1 MKRLLHRLP
10 RPAPSECSQAPA
22 AMRGPSL
29 PGLAARIAQGL
40 GYAGTAFL
48 RNGPG
53 LGFHARVVAA
63 SARVIARPNSPR
75 SRALALDTLLFP
87 MEAVRYFEFGTAWSW
102 VAGLSGP
109 FRFLD
114 VSSPR
119 LFPLLLL
126 HGRKESQADL
136 MNPDPR
142 DLAVTREWVEALAIG
157 SRCTL
162 HSSTV
167 AEASL
172 PPGTF
177 DLVTSISVLEHIP
190 EPHDLEALD
199 RIWTCIRPGGRL
211 VLTVP
216 CAREA
221 FEEYVDLNE
230 YGLLV
235 PDEEGFVFGQRF
247 YDERTL
253 RERVFAI
260 VGIPCRSAILG
271 ERVPGTA
278 FADRER
284 KLLGRADLAR
294 EPLAAA
300 TDYARFPSL
309 DALPGVGV
317 IALEFEKPNS
327 A

>member
-1 MKRLLHRLP
+1 
-10 RPAPSECSQAPA
+10 
-22 AMRGPSL
+22 
-29 PGLAARIAQGL
+29 
-40 GYAGTAFL
+40 
-48 RNGPG
+48 
-53 LGFHARVVAA
+53 VVAA
-63 SARVIARPNSPR
+63 SAGVIARPISPR
-75 SRALALDTLLFP
+75 SRALALDALLFP
-87 MEAVRYFEFGTAWSW
+87 MEAVRYFELGTTWSW
-102 VAGLSGP
+102 VAGSPGP

-114 VSSPR
+114 ISSPR
-119 LFPLLLL
+119 LLPLLLL
-126 HGRKESQADL
+126 HGRGDSRGDL
-136 MNPDPR
+136 LNPDPR
-142 DLAVTREWVEALAIG
+142 DLEITRAWVEALALG

-162 HSSTV
+162 HSSMV
-167 AEASL
+167 AEAQL

-199 RIWTCIRPGGRL
+199 RMWACIRPGGRL
-211 VLTVP
+211 ILTLP

-247 YDERTL
+247 HDAATL
-253 RERVFAI
+253 RERVFAR
-260 VGIPCRSAILG
+260 VGTPSRSAILG

-284 KLLGRADLAR
+284 KLLGLADLAR

-317 IALEFEKPNS
+317 VALEFEKPVS
-327 A
+327 G

>member
-1 MKRLLHRLP
+1 
-10 RPAPSECSQAPA
+10 
-22 AMRGPSL
+22 
-29 PGLAARIAQGL
+29 
-40 GYAGTAFL
+40 
-48 RNGPG
+48 
-53 LGFHARVVAA
+53 
-63 SARVIARPNSPR
+63 
-75 SRALALDTLLFP
+75 

-102 VAGLSGP
+102 VADLPGP
-109 FRFLD
+109 LRFLD

-126 HGRKESQADL
+126 QSRKDSRADL
-136 MNPDPR
+136 LNPDPR
-142 DLAVTREWVEALAIG
+142 DLALTGEWVDALAIG

-162 HSSTV
+162 HPTTV
-167 AEASL
+167 AATSL
-172 PPGTF
+172 APDTF

-199 RIWTCIRPGGRL
+199 QLWTCLRPGGRL
-211 VLTVP
+211 VLTAP

-221 FEEYVDLNE
+221 FEEHVDLNE

-247 YDERTL
+247 YDEPTL
-253 RERVFAI
+253 RERVFARI
-260 VGIPCRSAILG
+260 GTPRRSAILG

-284 KLLGRADLAR
+284 KLLGRANLAR
-294 EPLAAA
+294 EPFSAA
-300 TDYARFPSL
+300 TDYTRFPSL

-317 IALEFEKPNS
+317 IALEFEKPARS
-327 A
+327 

>member
-1 MKRLLHRLP
+1 MKRVRHRLP
-10 RPAPSECSQAPA
+10 RPSPEGRSQAPPA
-22 AMRGPSL
+22 ERGPNL
-29 PGLAARIAQGL
+29 LGLAARFARGL
-40 GYAGTAFL
+40 GYTGAAFL
-48 RNGPG
+48 RGGPG
-53 LGFHARVVAA
+53 LLFHARVLAA
-63 SARVIARPNSPR
+63 CARVIARPASAR
-75 SRALALDTLLFP
+75 FRDLALDTLLFP
-87 MEAVRYFEFGTAWSW
+87 MEAVRYFEFETAWSW
-102 VAGLSGP
+102 VAGSSGP

-126 HGRKESQADL
+126 HGRKESRADL

-142 DLAVTREWVEALAIG
+142 DLAVTREWVEALALG

-167 AEASL
+167 ANTGL
-172 PPGTF
+172 PPNTF

-199 RIWTCIRPGGRL
+199 TIWNCIRPGGRL

-221 FEEYVDLNE
+221 FEEHVDLNE

-235 PDEEGFVFGQRF
+235 PDEDGFVFGQRF
-247 YDERTL
+247 YDEPAL
-253 RERVFAI
+253 RERVFAR
-260 VGIPCRSAILG
+260 VGTPCRSAILG

-284 KLLGRADLAR
+284 KLLGQADLAR

-300 TDYARFPSL
+300 MDYARFPSL

-317 IALEFEKPNS
+317 IALEFEKP
-327 A
+327 AGT

>member
-1 MKRLLHRLP
+1 
-10 RPAPSECSQAPA
+10 
-22 AMRGPSL
+22 
-29 PGLAARIAQGL
+29 
-40 GYAGTAFL
+40 
-48 RNGPG
+48 
-53 LGFHARVVAA
+53 
-63 SARVIARPNSPR
+63 
-75 SRALALDTLLFP
+75 

-102 VAGLSGP
+102 VAGLPGP
-109 FRFLD
+109 LRFLD

-126 HGRKESQADL
+126 HRRKDLQADL
-136 MNPDPR
+136 MNPDPP
-142 DLAVTREWVEALAIG
+142 DLAITREWVEALAVG

-162 HSSTV
+162 HASTV
-167 AEASL
+167 SEAPL
-172 PPGTF
+172 APGTF

-199 RIWTCIRPGGRL
+199 RMWTCIRPGGRL

-221 FEEYVDLNE
+221 LEEYVDLNE

-247 YDERTL
+247 YDESTL
-253 RERVFAI
+253 RERVFAR
-260 VGIPCRSAILG
+260 VGVPVRSAILG

-278 FADRER
+278 FADRDR
-284 KLLGRADLAR
+284 KILGRADLAR

-300 TDYARFPSL
+300 TEYARFPSL
-309 DALPGVGV
+309 EALPGVGV
-317 IALEFEKPNS
+317 IALEFKKP
-327 A
+327 ARA